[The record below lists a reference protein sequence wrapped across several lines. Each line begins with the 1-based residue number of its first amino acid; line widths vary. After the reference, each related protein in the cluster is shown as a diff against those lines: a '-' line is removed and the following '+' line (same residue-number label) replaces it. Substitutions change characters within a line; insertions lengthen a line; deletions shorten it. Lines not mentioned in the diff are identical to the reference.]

1 MDIDNVIYL
10 ENIAERVTYYNEARK
25 KGANFIVDNKIV
37 NKSLIV
43 NILLMTAVWA
53 AYQRQEVLTDDE
65 VLIFFGLQ
73 AQERE
78 EEFHTFLEIH
88 PKHRELTLYEL
99 LEMTVENFR

>member
-25 KGANFIVDNKIV
+25 KGIKFVVDNSII
-37 NKSLIV
+37 NKNLII

-65 VLIFFGLQ
+65 VLIFFGLK
-73 AQERE
+73 ADERE
-78 EEFHTFLEIH
+78 EEHQTFLEIH
-88 PKHRELTLYEL
+88 PNHRELTLYEL
-99 LEMTVENFR
+99 LEITVENFK